1 MYLFV
6 WVYGRENIQYSAQ
19 KKEGS
24 IKLGNKSPHVQGT
37 AVADYSTGLTWK
49 MHISVNNRSYE
60 HQYKCRLP
68 PTKDK
73 RIHQRTIPLPRDFTK
88 AIVRLVAILQ
98 RKVLEWMQYS
108 FTLLF
113 LGVHFLP
120 FLRFSTLITNFV
132 MLMQFMKGCFANKLD
147 FVTEFGHMKKLIQ
160 NDAHIYKLYS
170 KHL

>member
-73 RIHQRTIPLPRDFTK
+73 RIHQRTIPLPPRLHQSHSSTCSNPSKKGLGMD
-88 AIVRLVAILQ
+88 AIFIHVAFSGSTFPSLFAILN
-98 RKVLEWMQYS
+98 
-108 FTLLF
+108 
-113 LGVHFLP
+113 
-120 FLRFSTLITNFV
+120 IDN
-132 MLMQFMKGCFANKLD
+132 
-147 FVTEFGHMKKLIQ
+147 EFR
-160 NDAHIYKLYS
+160 NVNAIYVRMFCK
-170 KHL
+170 

>member
-49 MHISVNNRSYE
+49 MHSSVNNRSYE

-113 LGVHFLP
+113 G
-120 FLRFSTLITNFV
+120 STFPSL
-132 MLMQFMKGCFANKLD
+132 FAILNTD
-147 FVTEFGHMKKLIQ
+147 NEFR
-160 NDAHIYKLYS
+160 NVNAIYVRMFCK
-170 KHL
+170 

>member
-19 KKEGS
+19 KKERS

-120 FLRFSTLITNFV
+120 FLRFLTLITNFV
-132 MLMQFMKGCFANKLD
+132 MLMQFM
-147 FVTEFGHMKKLIQ
+147 
-160 NDAHIYKLYS
+160 
-170 KHL
+170 